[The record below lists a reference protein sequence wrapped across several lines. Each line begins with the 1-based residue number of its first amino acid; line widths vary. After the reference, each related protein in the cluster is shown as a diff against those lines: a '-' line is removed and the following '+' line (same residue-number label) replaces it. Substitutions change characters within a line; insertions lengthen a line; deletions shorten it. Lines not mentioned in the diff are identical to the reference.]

1 MRIVVVV
8 VGLALLARGARAQA
22 APPLTLAEVY
32 RRVEPASPR
41 LAAAEARTDA
51 ARARI
56 GPASRWPDPAIQ
68 LALMNRSLPR
78 LGLSD
83 PLGMNQIQVMQMVP
97 VAGKTGLAVKAA
109 RAGAEAEAERGRE
122 VAQEVR
128 ADAAM
133 RFFDLYQADATLA
146 LMRDGRRLLGEAL
159 RAGEAMYAG
168 GSTPQAAVLRAQVE
182 LARMDEAVI
191 RMEAMRATMAAGLN
205 ALADLPLDAAVGT
218 PELPAFPAAPPS
230 TDSLEALALA
240 QRPMLAAGAL
250 DAAQRDLLARRASRE
265 IWPDLT
271 LGVIY
276 GQRPMPEGGTDRM
289 ASFMLGFTL
298 PLTPGSRQRQMTRE
312 AQAMHAEAVA
322 DLAAM
327 RIETRS
333 RVGALTAELTR
344 ATTTRRHYQTTLLP
358 QLEAAAGSAL
368 AGYRAGQVDF
378 MTLLES
384 QMALIA
390 ARQELVRL
398 DAETGKAWAELEMLT
413 ATTFLAA
420 DAADGA
426 VR

>member
-1 MRIVVVV
+1 
-8 VGLALLARGARAQA
+8 
-22 APPLTLAEVY
+22 
-32 RRVEPASPR
+32 
-41 LAAAEARTDA
+41 
-51 ARARI
+51 
-56 GPASRWPDPAIQ
+56 
-68 LALMNRSLPR
+68 MNRSLPR

-146 LMRDGRRLLGEAL
+146 LMRDGRRLIGEAL